1 MLILYSALAAII
13 PIVLYLIFIWKFDR
27 FDREPIGLYLKNFL
41 WGAFGAVFFA
51 LIGNLLFT
59 YLLSLFIADK
69 SIVNSGSSIFIAPIV
84 EEFTKGVFL
93 LFTVTNRKFDNITDG
108 IVYGGAIGLG
118 FGMTENF
125 LYFSSVQDSMRSWL
139 LLVTIRTIYTAGL
152 HCVTTATFGAFLG
165 LAKFKS
171 LFYKIVLPPI
181 GLGIAI
187 FLHSFWN
194 LTVSSSETSLI
205 GFIFLSGL
213 IILFVS
219 LFSLSIS
226 KEKKMIFEELLFEAN
241 TGLIPH
247 EHVSILSSDERENKG
262 WINENIRNIYIKSAT
277 KLAFRK
283 MQLRNST
290 GYNKSFYASEVDQL
304 RSYIAELVK
313 NF

>member
-27 FDREPIGLYLKNFL
+27 FDREPVGLYLKNFF

-51 LIGNLLFT
+51 LIGNYLFT
-59 YLLSLFIADK
+59 FLLSVFIADE
-69 SIVNSGSSIFIAPIV
+69 SIVNSGSSILIAPIV
-84 EEFTKGVFL
+84 EEFTKGIFL

-125 LYFSSVQDSMRSWL
+125 LYFSSFQDSMRSWV

-171 LFYKIVLPPI
+171 FFYKIVLPPI
-181 GLGIAI
+181 GMAIAI

-194 LTVSSSETSLI
+194 LTLSSSETSLI
-205 GFIFLSGL
+205 GFIYLSGL

-219 LFSLSIS
+219 LFSLSITR
-226 KEKKMIFEELLFEAN
+226 EKKMIFEELMFEAN

-247 EHVSILSSDERENKG
+247 EHVPILSSDERENKG
-262 WINENIRNIYIKSAT
+262 WINENVRQIYINSAT

-304 RSYIAELVK
+304 RSYISELAK
-313 NF
+313 NS

>member
-1 MLILYSALAAII
+1 MLVLFSALAAII
-13 PIVLYLIFIWKFDR
+13 PIILYLVLIWKFDR
-27 FDREPIGLYLKNFL
+27 FDREPIGLYLKNFF

-51 LIGNLLFT
+51 LIGNYIFT
-59 YLLSLFIADK
+59 FILSLFVADK
-69 SIVNSGSSIFIAPIV
+69 TIVSSSSSIFIAPVV
-84 EEFTKGVFL
+84 EEITKGVFL
-93 LFTVTNRKFDNITDG
+93 LFTVSNRKFDNITDG

-187 FLHSFWN
+187 FLHAFWN

-205 GFIFLSGL
+205 GFIYLSGL

-226 KEKKMIFEELLFEAN
+226 REKKMIFEELMFEAN

-247 EHVSILSSDERENKG
+247 EHVPILSSEARETEG
-262 WINENIRNIYIKSAT
+262 WINESIRQIYIKSAT

-290 GYNKSFYASEVDQL
+290 GYNKAFYATEVDQL
-304 RSYIAELVK
+304 RSYITELVK
-313 NF
+313 SL